1 MTRHDL
7 DEALDRA
14 AGARAV
20 GGNAVHHIPDSGAA
34 LEEMLMLIGG
44 ARRSVHFENYI
55 VRADATGR
63 RFAAALAKRARAGL
77 AVRVLYDAL
86 GSRFVNPALW
96 RDARR
101 AGVEVRAFNPLLNA
115 GPFDIT
121 RRNHRKLLAVD
132 GEVAMVGGVCIGDEW
147 TGDAARGRR
156 PWRDTMVSVRGPAA
170 AALDSTFAAVWSRTG
185 APLPSDEMSRTV
197 SPAGDCRVRVIAGVP
212 GESRIY
218 RTMQLLV
225 AVAAERLWVTD
236 AYLVAPRPLFA
247 GLADAARDGVDV
259 RLLLPG
265 WSDAPVV
272 RTLTRI
278 GYRELLGAGV
288 RIYEWVGP
296 MLHAKATIVD
306 RRWVRVGSTNL
317 NVSSLI
323 GNFELDVLVESS
335 ALADD
340 LGAQFRRD
348 VAQSREVVLQIHGGR
363 RHARL
368 VEAPVEE
375 PGAPHR
381 RTGRERVVAAAVTLR
396 QVAGGLR
403 HAVTAVAALTLA
415 GLGALLVAIP
425 RGMSLLLAAG
435 AFWLAAGLTWYGL
448 VRRRDRE
455 VEV

>member
-1 MTRHDL
+1 MTRHGL

-14 AGARAV
+14 AGARAI
-20 GGNAVHHIPDSGAA
+20 GGNAVRHIVDSRAA
-34 LEEMLMLIGG
+34 LEEMLALIRG

-55 VRADATGR
+55 IRGDATGQ
-63 RFAAALAKRARAGL
+63 RFAAALAERARAGIP
-77 AVRVLYDAL
+77 VRVLYDAL
-86 GSRFVNPALW
+86 GSRLVSRSLW
-96 RDARR
+96 REARR
-101 AGVEVRAFNPLLNA
+101 AGVEVRAFNPLLSA

-121 RRNHRKLLAVD
+121 RRNHRKLLTVD
-132 GEVAMVGGVCIGDEW
+132 GDVAMVGGVCIGDEW
-147 TGDAARGRR
+147 AGDPVNGRR
-156 PWRDTMVSVRGPAA
+156 PWRDTIVSVRGPAA
-170 AALDSTFAAVWSRTG
+170 TVLDGTFASVWARTG
-185 APLPSDEMSRTV
+185 APLPPDERSPTV
-197 SPAGDCRVRVIAGVP
+197 PEAGECRVRVIEGVP

-225 AVAAERLWVTD
+225 AIAAERLWVTD
-236 AYLVAPRPLFA
+236 AYLVAPPPLFA
-247 GLADAARDGVDV
+247 GLADAARGGVDV

-278 GYRELLGAGV
+278 GYRQLLGAGV

-323 GNFELDVLVESS
+323 GNYELDVLVESA

-348 VAQSREVVLQIHGGR
+348 VAQSREVTLQAQAGR
-363 RHARL
+363 RQPRL
-368 VEAPVEE
+368 VGTPVEE
-375 PGAPHR
+375 PGAPHQ

-403 HAVTAVAALTLA
+403 HALTAIAVLTLA
-415 GLGALLVAIP
+415 GLGALLVVFP
-425 RGMSLLLAAG
+425 RAMSLVLAAC

-448 VRRRDRE
+448 VRRRRE
-455 VEV
+455 GS